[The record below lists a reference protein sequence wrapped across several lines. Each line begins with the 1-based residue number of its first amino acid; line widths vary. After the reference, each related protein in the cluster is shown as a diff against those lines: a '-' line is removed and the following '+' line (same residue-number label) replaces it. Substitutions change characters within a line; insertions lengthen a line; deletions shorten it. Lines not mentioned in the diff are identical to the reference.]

1 MKFEVRNYILL
12 KYKWSSFAFQLCFKL
27 GSLVR
32 CFLFVCLFVFC
43 EERVSLVKSK
53 T

>member
-1 MKFEVRNYILL
+1 MKFEVSNYILL

-32 CFLFVCLFVFC
+32 CFFFFFFFF